1 MKTKGKAWH
10 LVVTVLLI
18 LAFVY
23 TAFFGVSAKYGDVT
37 TTYIKGA
44 KDIRFGVD
52 IKGGVNVTFVP
63 SEDYDATE
71 EQLEA
76 AQLVIENRLVAL
88 NVTDYELYVD
98 PSSDSL
104 ILEFPW
110 QSGETDFDPEAAIEE
125 IGTTAYLTFR
135 EGSSADGDLIL
146 DGSMI
151 ESAAA
156 QYGPVTSGGA
166 SEYYVSLKFTDE
178 GAKAFGEATTRLAAS
193 NGTISIWLDDEN
205 VSTATVNAAI
215 TDGEAIITSSASN
228 PFTQDAVVKMARQ
241 INSGA
246 LPFALKVDSYSTVSP
261 SLGENSLSA
270 MVLAGVIAFAL
281 IVVFMT
287 VLYRLP
293 GFLACIALAGQVA
306 ATLAFVSGY
315 FSVFE
320 SFTLTLPG
328 IAGIILAIGMGV
340 DANVITAERIKEE
353 LKNGKS
359 LDGAL
364 KSGFARG
371 LTPIID
377 GNVTIV
383 IVAIVLMG
391 AFGPSDGLFAKA
403 LHFVFFAFG
412 PSTAGTIYA
421 FGYTLLTGVLL
432 NFVFGVFATRVMIRG
447 AASIKA
453 LRNPWLYGAAKLGK
467 DETEKKQINF
477 VGLRKKF
484 LVFSS
489 CLMAAIVLCAVVF
502 GVHLDTEFTGGAMIT
517 LSYDG
522 SFEMAQVQ
530 QTASDALENT
540 GLTPIIDG
548 NVTIVIVAIVLMGA
562 FGPSDGLFAKALHF
576 VFFAFGPSTA
586 GTIYAFGYTLLTG
599 VLLNFVFGVFATR
612 VMIRGAASIK
622 ALRNPWLYGAVKPG
636 KEVKEKK
643 PIDFVGLRKRFLTI
657 STCLMAAII
666 LCAAVFGVRLDTEF
680 TGGAMIT
687 LSYQG
692 EISTSEVQKTASTA
706 LENNG
711 LTLQTGENVATGEQ
725 TLKIS
730 MPGNETVTTDQVE
743 NLLTSLNEQYPDNA
757 FAQLSLS
764 NVSAAMG
771 TKFLQKSLVAVVFS
785 LLLIL
790 LYIGFRFKKI
800 GGLTG
805 GLMAVLA
812 LLNDLM
818 VVFGTFVLLRTPLD
832 GNFIAAMLT
841 ILGYSINDTVV
852 VYDRIRENR
861 ALMGKKTPFEEL
873 VNHSVNQSAR
883 RTIIT
888 TVTTV
893 MALGV
898 MCVVSKLYGLDSI
911 FTFAF
916 PLMMGMLS
924 GVYTSLCVS
933 TSAWVLWNDRKSK
946 KAETKKA

>member
-110 QSGETDFDPEAAIEE
+110 QSGETDFDPESAIQE

-193 NGTISIWLDDEN
+193 NGTISICLDDEN

-315 FSVFE
+315 FPVFE

-412 PSTAGTIYA
+412 PSTSGTIYA

-467 DETEKKQINF
+467 DETEKKQVNF

-540 GLTPIIDG
+540 GLT
-548 NVTIVIVAIVLMGA
+548 
-562 FGPSDGLFAKALHF
+562 
-576 VFFAFGPSTA
+576 
-586 GTIYAFGYTLLTG
+586 
-599 VLLNFVFGVFATR
+599 
-612 VMIRGAASIK
+612 
-622 ALRNPWLYGAVKPG
+622 
-636 KEVKEKK
+636 
-643 PIDFVGLRKRFLTI
+643 
-657 STCLMAAII
+657 
-666 LCAAVFGVRLDTEF
+666 
-680 TGGAMIT
+680 
-687 LSYQG
+687 
-692 EISTSEVQKTASTA
+692 
-706 LENNG
+706 
-711 LTLQTGENVATGEQ
+711 LQTGENVATGDQ

-730 MPGNETVTTDQVE
+730 MPGTETVTTDQVE
-743 NLLTSLNEQYPDNA
+743 ALLDSLNETYPDNN

-771 TKFLQKSLVAVVFS
+771 TKFLQKSLVAVVFA
-785 LLLIL
+785 LVLIL
-790 LYIGFRFKKI
+790 VYIALRFKNI

-805 GLMAVLA
+805 GMMAVRA
-812 LLNDLM
+812 LVNDLM

-861 ALMGKKTPFEEL
+861 ALMGKKASFEEL
-873 VNHSVNQSAR
+873 VNRSVNQSAR
-883 RTIIT
+883 RTLIT
-888 TVTTV
+888 TITTV

-898 MCVVSKLYGLDSI
+898 LCIVAKLYGLDSI

-916 PLMMGMLS
+916 PLMMGMIS

-933 TSAWVLWNDRKSK
+933 TSAWMLWSERSPKSGK
-946 KAETKKA
+946 KA

>member
-110 QSGETDFDPEAAIEE
+110 QSGETDFDPESAIEE

-146 DGSMI
+146 DGSMV
-151 ESAAA
+151 ESASA

-293 GFLACIALAGQVA
+293 GLLACIALAGQVA

-315 FSVFE
+315 FPVFE

-540 GLTPIIDG
+540 GLT
-548 NVTIVIVAIVLMGA
+548 
-562 FGPSDGLFAKALHF
+562 
-576 VFFAFGPSTA
+576 
-586 GTIYAFGYTLLTG
+586 
-599 VLLNFVFGVFATR
+599 
-612 VMIRGAASIK
+612 
-622 ALRNPWLYGAVKPG
+622 
-636 KEVKEKK
+636 
-643 PIDFVGLRKRFLTI
+643 
-657 STCLMAAII
+657 
-666 LCAAVFGVRLDTEF
+666 
-680 TGGAMIT
+680 
-687 LSYQG
+687 
-692 EISTSEVQKTASTA
+692 
-706 LENNG
+706 
-711 LTLQTGENVATGEQ
+711 LQTGENVATGDQ

-730 MPGNETVTTDQVE
+730 MPGTETVTTDQVE
-743 NLLTSLNEQYPDNA
+743 ALLDSLNETYPDNN

-771 TKFLQKSLVAVVFS
+771 TKFLQKSLVAVVFA
-785 LLLIL
+785 LVLIL
-790 LYIGFRFKKI
+790 LYIALRFKNI

-805 GLMAVLA
+805 GMMAVLA
-812 LLNDLM
+812 LVNDLM

-861 ALMGKKTPFEEL
+861 ALMGKKASFEEL
-873 VNHSVNQSAR
+873 VNRSVNQSAR
-883 RTIIT
+883 RTLIT
-888 TVTTV
+888 TITTV

-898 MCVVSKLYGLDSI
+898 LCIVAKLYGLDSI

-916 PLMMGMLS
+916 PLMMGMIS

-933 TSAWVLWNDRKSK
+933 TSAWMLWSERSPKSGK
-946 KAETKKA
+946 KA

>member
-10 LVVTVLLI
+10 LVAAVLLI
-18 LAFVY
+18 AVFVY
-23 TAFFGVSAKYGDVT
+23 TAFFGVYAKYGDTT

-63 SEDYDATE
+63 SDGYDATE

-98 PSSDSL
+98 NNSDSL

-110 QSGETDFDPEAAIEE
+110 QSGETDFDPEAAIDE

-135 EGSSADGDLIL
+135 EGSSADGELIL

-166 SEYYVSLKFTDE
+166 SEYFVSLKFTDD
-178 GAKAFGEATTRLAAS
+178 GAKAFGDATTRLAAS
-193 NGTISIWLDDEN
+193 KGTISIWLDDEN
-205 VSTATVNAAI
+205 VSTATVNTAI
-215 TDGEAIITSSASN
+215 TDGSAIITSSASN
-228 PFTQDAVVKMARQ
+228 PFTQEQVVKMARQ

-246 LPFALKVDSYSTVSP
+246 LPFALTVDSYSTVSP

-270 MVLAGVIAFAL
+270 MVLAGLIAFAL

-287 VLYRLP
+287 ILYRLP
-293 GFLACIALAGQVA
+293 GFLACMALAGQVA

-315 FSVFE
+315 FPVFE
-320 SFTLTLPG
+320 SFTMTLPG

-453 LRNPWLYGAAKLGK
+453 LRNPWLYGAEKPGK
-467 DETEKKQINF
+467 KTAEKKPIDF
-477 VGLRKKF
+477 VGLRKRF
-484 LVFSS
+484 LTIST

-517 LSYDG
+517 LSYEG
-522 SFEMAQVQ
+522 SFT
-530 QTASDALENT
+530 TAD
-540 GLTPIIDG
+540 
-548 NVTIVIVAIVLMGA
+548 
-562 FGPSDGLFAKALHF
+562 
-576 VFFAFGPSTA
+576 
-586 GTIYAFGYTLLTG
+586 
-599 VLLNFVFGVFATR
+599 
-612 VMIRGAASIK
+612 
-622 ALRNPWLYGAVKPG
+622 
-636 KEVKEKK
+636 
-643 PIDFVGLRKRFLTI
+643 
-657 STCLMAAII
+657 
-666 LCAAVFGVRLDTEF
+666 
-680 TGGAMIT
+680 
-687 LSYQG
+687 
-692 EISTSEVQKTASTA
+692 VQKTASNA
-706 LENNG
+706 LDSTG
-711 LTLQTGENVATGEQ
+711 LTLQTGENVATGDQ

-730 MPGNETVTTDQVE
+730 MPGTETVTTEQVAD
-743 NLLTSLNEQYPDNA
+743 LLDSLNESYPENH
-757 FAQLSLS
+757 FEQLSLS

-771 TKFLQKSLVAVVFS
+771 IKFLQKSLVAVVFA
-785 LLLIL
+785 LVLIL
-790 LYIGFRFKKI
+790 LYIALRFKNI

-805 GLMAVLA
+805 GMMAVLA
-812 LLNDLM
+812 LVNDLM

-861 ALMGKKTPFEEL
+861 TLMGKKASFEEL
-873 VNHSVNQSAR
+873 VNRSVNQSAR
-883 RTIIT
+883 RTLIT
-888 TVTTV
+888 TITTV

-898 MCVVSKLYGLDSI
+898 MCVVAKLYGLDSI

-916 PLMMGMLS
+916 PLMMGMIS

-933 TSAWVLWNDRKSK
+933 TSAWVLWSERKPK
-946 KAETKKA
+946 TKA

>member
-1 MKTKGKAWH
+1 MKTKGKAWQ
-10 LVVTVLLI
+10 LVLTVLLI
-18 LAFVY
+18 AAFVY
-23 TAFFGVSAKYGDVT
+23 TAFFGVAVKYGDVT

-63 SEDYDATE
+63 SDGYDATDD
-71 EQLEA
+71 QLEA

-98 PSSDSL
+98 NNSDSL

-110 QSGETDFDPEAAIEE
+110 QSGETEFDPEAAIEE

-135 EGSSADGDLIL
+135 EGGSADGELVL
-146 DGSMI
+146 DGSMV

-156 QYGPVTSGGA
+156 QYGPVNGSS
-166 SEYYVSLKFTDE
+166 SEYYVALKFTDE
-178 GAKAFGEATTRLAAS
+178 GAKAFGDATTRLYQTG
-193 NGTISIWLDDEN
+193 GTISIWLDDEN
-205 VSTATVNAAI
+205 VSTASVNAAI
-215 TDGEAIITSSASN
+215 TDASAIITSSASS
-228 PFTQDAVVKMARQ
+228 PFTQEDVVKMARQ
-241 INSGA
+241 INSGS
-246 LPFALKVDSYSTVSP
+246 LPFALTVDSYSTISP

-281 IVVFMT
+281 IVVLMT
-287 VLYRLP
+287 ALYRLP

-315 FSVFE
+315 FPVFE

-353 LKNGKS
+353 LRSGKS

-391 AFGPSDGLFAKA
+391 AFGPSDGFFAKA

-432 NFVFGVFATRVMIRG
+432 NFVFGIFATRTMIRG

-453 LRNPWLYGAAKLGK
+453 LRDPRLYGADAPGK
-467 DETEKKQINF
+467 TPAEKKQVNF
-477 VGLRKKF
+477 VGLRKRF
-484 LVFSS
+484 LTFSA
-489 CLMAAIVLCAVVF
+489 CLMAAIVLCAVVL

-517 LSYDG
+517 LSYEN
-522 SFEMAQVQ
+522 SFEMSA
-530 QTASDALENT
+530 
-540 GLTPIIDG
+540 
-548 NVTIVIVAIVLMGA
+548 
-562 FGPSDGLFAKALHF
+562 
-576 VFFAFGPSTA
+576 
-586 GTIYAFGYTLLTG
+586 
-599 VLLNFVFGVFATR
+599 
-612 VMIRGAASIK
+612 
-622 ALRNPWLYGAVKPG
+622 
-636 KEVKEKK
+636 
-643 PIDFVGLRKRFLTI
+643 
-657 STCLMAAII
+657 
-666 LCAAVFGVRLDTEF
+666 
-680 TGGAMIT
+680 
-687 LSYQG
+687 
-692 EISTSEVQKTASTA
+692 VQKTASEA
-706 LENNG
+706 LGSNG

-730 MPGNETVTTDQVE
+730 MPGTETVTTDEVQT
-743 NLLTSLNEQYPDNA
+743 LLDSLNESYPDNS

-771 TKFLQKSLVAVVFS
+771 TKFLQKSLVAVVFA
-785 LLLIL
+785 LVLIL
-790 LYIGFRFKKI
+790 AYIAYRFKNI

-805 GLMAVLA
+805 GMMAVLA

-818 VVFGTFVLLRTPLD
+818 VVFGTFVLLRAPLD

-861 ALMGKKTPFEEL
+861 GLLGKKASFEEL

-898 MCVVSKLYGLDSI
+898 MCIVSKLYGLDSI

-933 TSAWVLWNDRKSK
+933 TSAWVAWSERKG
-946 KAETKKA
+946 TKKN

>member
-1 MKTKGKAWH
+1 MKTKGKAWQ
-10 LVVTVLLI
+10 LVLSVVLI
-18 LAFVY
+18 AAFVY
-23 TAFFGVSAKYGDVT
+23 TAFFGVAVKYGDVT
-37 TTYIKGA
+37 TTYLKGA

-63 SEDYDATE
+63 SDGYDATD
-71 EQLEA
+71 EQLAA

-88 NVTDYELYVD
+88 NITDYELYVD
-98 PSSDSL
+98 TNADSL

-110 QSGETDFDPEAAIEE
+110 QSGETDFDPEAAIQE

-135 EGSSADGDLIL
+135 EGSSADGELIL
-146 DGSMI
+146 DGS
-151 ESAAA
+151 EVQSAAA
-156 QYGPVTSGGA
+156 QYGPVSGSS
-166 SEYYVSLKFTDE
+166 SEYYVALTFTDE
-178 GAKAFGEATTRLAAS
+178 GAKAFGDATTKLYQS
-193 NGTISIWLDDEN
+193 GGTISIWLDNEN

-215 TDGEAIITSSASN
+215 TDGKAIITSSASD

-241 INSGA
+241 INSGS
-246 LPFALKVDSYSTVSP
+246 LPFALSVDSYSTISP
-261 SLGENSLSA
+261 SLGENSLAA
-270 MVLAGVIAFAL
+270 MVLAGFIAFAL
-281 IVVFMT
+281 IVVLMT
-287 VLYRLP
+287 ALYRLP

-315 FSVFE
+315 FPVFE

-353 LKNGKS
+353 LRSGKS

-453 LRNPWLYGAAKLGK
+453 LRNPWLYGADKKAPA
-467 DETEKKQINF
+467 EKKPVDF
-477 VGLRKKF
+477 VALRKRF
-484 LVFSS
+484 LTVSS
-489 CLMAAIVLCAVVF
+489 CLMAAIVLCAV
-502 GVHLDTEFTGGAMIT
+502 
-517 LSYDG
+517 
-522 SFEMAQVQ
+522 
-530 QTASDALENT
+530 
-540 GLTPIIDG
+540 
-548 NVTIVIVAIVLMGA
+548 
-562 FGPSDGLFAKALHF
+562 
-576 VFFAFGPSTA
+576 
-586 GTIYAFGYTLLTG
+586 
-599 VLLNFVFGVFATR
+599 
-612 VMIRGAASIK
+612 
-622 ALRNPWLYGAVKPG
+622 
-636 KEVKEKK
+636 
-643 PIDFVGLRKRFLTI
+643 
-657 STCLMAAII
+657 
-666 LCAAVFGVRLDTEF
+666 VFGVRLDTEF

-687 LSYQG
+687 LRYEDSFAL
-692 EISTSEVQKTASTA
+692 SDVQATAAEA
-706 LENNG
+706 LG
-711 LTLQTGENVATGEQ
+711 SKDLTLQTGENVATGEQ

-730 MPGNETVTTDQVE
+730 MPGTETVTTDEVQT
-743 NLLTSLNEQYPDNA
+743 LLDSLNEQYPENA

-771 TKFLQKSLVAVVFS
+771 TKFLQKSLVAVVFA
-785 LLLIL
+785 LAVIL
-790 LYIGFRFKKI
+790 LYIALRFKNI

-805 GLMAVLA
+805 GMMAVLA

-861 ALMGKKTPFEEL
+861 SLMGKKATFEEL
-873 VNHSVNQSAR
+873 VNQSVNQSAR

-893 MALGV
+893 MALAV
-898 MCVVSKLYGLDSI
+898 MCIIAKLYGLDSI

-916 PLMMGMLS
+916 PLTMGMLS

-933 TSAWVLWNDRKSK
+933 TSAWVLWTERKQK
-946 KAETKKA
+946 KD

>member
-98 PSSDSL
+98 PSSDSM

-110 QSGETDFDPEAAIEE
+110 QSGETDFDPESAIQE

-315 FSVFE
+315 FPVFE

-353 LKNGKS
+353 LKTGKS

-530 QTASDALENT
+530 QTASNALENT
-540 GLTPIIDG
+540 
-548 NVTIVIVAIVLMGA
+548 
-562 FGPSDGLFAKALHF
+562 
-576 VFFAFGPSTA
+576 
-586 GTIYAFGYTLLTG
+586 
-599 VLLNFVFGVFATR
+599 
-612 VMIRGAASIK
+612 
-622 ALRNPWLYGAVKPG
+622 
-636 KEVKEKK
+636 
-643 PIDFVGLRKRFLTI
+643 
-657 STCLMAAII
+657 
-666 LCAAVFGVRLDTEF
+666 
-680 TGGAMIT
+680 
-687 LSYQG
+687 
-692 EISTSEVQKTASTA
+692 
-706 LENNG
+706 G
-711 LTLQTGENVATGEQ
+711 LTLQTGENVATGDQ

-730 MPGNETVTTDQVE
+730 MPGTETVTTDQVE
-743 NLLTSLNEQYPDNA
+743 ALLDSLNETYPDNN

-771 TKFLQKSLVAVVFS
+771 TKFLQKSLVAVVFA
-785 LLLIL
+785 LVLIL
-790 LYIGFRFKKI
+790 LYIALRFKNI

-805 GLMAVLA
+805 GMMAVLA
-812 LLNDLM
+812 LVNDLM

-861 ALMGKKTPFEEL
+861 ALMGKKASFEEL
-873 VNHSVNQSAR
+873 VNRSVNQSAR
-883 RTIIT
+883 RTLIT
-888 TVTTV
+888 TITTV

-898 MCVVSKLYGLDSI
+898 LCIVAKLYGLDSI

-916 PLMMGMLS
+916 PLMMGMIS

-933 TSAWVLWNDRKSK
+933 TSAWMLWSERSPKSGK
-946 KAETKKA
+946 KA

>member
-110 QSGETDFDPEAAIEE
+110 QSGETDFDPESAIQE

-315 FSVFE
+315 FPVFE

-530 QTASDALENT
+530 HTASDALENT
-540 GLTPIIDG
+540 
-548 NVTIVIVAIVLMGA
+548 
-562 FGPSDGLFAKALHF
+562 
-576 VFFAFGPSTA
+576 
-586 GTIYAFGYTLLTG
+586 
-599 VLLNFVFGVFATR
+599 
-612 VMIRGAASIK
+612 
-622 ALRNPWLYGAVKPG
+622 
-636 KEVKEKK
+636 
-643 PIDFVGLRKRFLTI
+643 
-657 STCLMAAII
+657 
-666 LCAAVFGVRLDTEF
+666 
-680 TGGAMIT
+680 
-687 LSYQG
+687 
-692 EISTSEVQKTASTA
+692 
-706 LENNG
+706 G
-711 LTLQTGENVATGEQ
+711 LTLQTGENVATGDQ

-730 MPGNETVTTDQVE
+730 MPGTETVTTDQVE
-743 NLLTSLNEQYPDNA
+743 ALLDSLNETYPDNN

-771 TKFLQKSLVAVVFS
+771 TKFLQKSLVAVVFA
-785 LLLIL
+785 LVLIL
-790 LYIGFRFKKI
+790 LYIALRFKNI

-805 GLMAVLA
+805 GMMAVLA
-812 LLNDLM
+812 LVNDLM

-861 ALMGKKTPFEEL
+861 ALMGKKASFEEL
-873 VNHSVNQSAR
+873 VNRSVNQSAR
-883 RTIIT
+883 RTLIT
-888 TVTTV
+888 TITTV

-898 MCVVSKLYGLDSI
+898 LCIVAKLYGLDSI

-916 PLMMGMLS
+916 PLMMGMIS

-933 TSAWVLWNDRKSK
+933 TSAWMLWSERSPKSGK
-946 KAETKKA
+946 KA

>member
-1 MKTKGKAWH
+1 MKTKGKAWQ

-18 LAFVY
+18 AAFVY
-23 TAFFGVSAKYGDVT
+23 TAFFGVAVKYGDVT
-37 TTYIKGA
+37 KTYIKGA
-44 KDIRFGVD
+44 QDIRFGVD
-52 IKGGVNVTFVP
+52 IKGGVNVTFAP
-63 SEDYDATE
+63 SDGYDATDD
-71 EQLEA
+71 QLDA
-76 AQLVIENRLVAL
+76 AQLVIENRLVGL

-98 PSSDSL
+98 YDSDRL

-110 QSGETDFDPEAAIEE
+110 QSGETDFDPESAIDE

-135 EGSSADGDLIL
+135 EGSSADGELIL
-146 DGSMI
+146 DGSMV
-151 ESAAA
+151 ESASA
-156 QYGPVTSGGA
+156 QYGPVSGSS
-166 SEYYVSLKFTDE
+166 SEYYVALKFTDE
-178 GAKAFGEATTRLAAS
+178 GAKAFGDATTNLYQS

-215 TDGEAIITSSASN
+215 TDGSAIITSSAAN
-228 PFTQDAVVKMARQ
+228 PFTQDDVVKMARQ
-241 INSGA
+241 INSGS
-246 LPFALKVDSYSTVSP
+246 LPFALTVDSYSTISP

-270 MVLAGVIAFAL
+270 MVLAGLIAFAL
-281 IVVFMT
+281 IVVLMT
-287 VLYRLP
+287 ALYRLP

-315 FSVFE
+315 FPVFE

-353 LKNGKS
+353 LRSGKS

-383 IVAIVLMG
+383 IVAVVLMG
-391 AFGPSDGLFAKA
+391 AFGPSDGFFAKV

-453 LRNPWLYGAAKLGK
+453 LRNPWLYGASKGEEPA
-467 DETEKKQINF
+467 
-477 VGLRKKF
+477 
-484 LVFSS
+484 
-489 CLMAAIVLCAVVF
+489 
-502 GVHLDTEFTGGAMIT
+502 
-517 LSYDG
+517 
-522 SFEMAQVQ
+522 
-530 QTASDALENT
+530 
-540 GLTPIIDG
+540 
-548 NVTIVIVAIVLMGA
+548 
-562 FGPSDGLFAKALHF
+562 
-576 VFFAFGPSTA
+576 
-586 GTIYAFGYTLLTG
+586 
-599 VLLNFVFGVFATR
+599 
-612 VMIRGAASIK
+612 
-622 ALRNPWLYGAVKPG
+622 
-636 KEVKEKK
+636 EKK
-643 PIDFVGLRKRFLTI
+643 PVDFVGLRKRFLTI
-657 STCLMAAII
+657 SACLMAAIL
-666 LCAAVFGVRLDTEF
+666 LCAVVFGVRLDTEF

-687 LSYQG
+687 LSYEG
-692 EISTSEVQKTASTA
+692 EFTTSEVQKTASAA
-706 LENNG
+706 LGSND

-730 MPGNETVTTDQVE
+730 MPGNETVTTEQVE
-743 NLLTSLNEQYPDNA
+743 TLLDSLNETYPDNA

-771 TKFLQKSLVAVVFS
+771 TKFLQKSLVAVVFA
-785 LLLIL
+785 LVLIL
-790 LYIGFRFKKI
+790 LYIGVRFKKI

-805 GLMAVLA
+805 GMMAVLA

-861 ALMGKKTPFEEL
+861 ALMGKKASFEEL

-933 TSAWVLWNDRKSK
+933 TSAWVLWSERKSGK
-946 KAETKKA
+946 KNA

>member
-1 MKTKGKAWH
+1 
-10 LVVTVLLI
+10 
-18 LAFVY
+18 
-23 TAFFGVSAKYGDVT
+23 
-37 TTYIKGA
+37 
-44 KDIRFGVD
+44 
-52 IKGGVNVTFVP
+52 
-63 SEDYDATE
+63 
-71 EQLEA
+71 
-76 AQLVIENRLVAL
+76 
-88 NVTDYELYVD
+88 
-98 PSSDSL
+98 
-104 ILEFPW
+104 
-110 QSGETDFDPEAAIEE
+110 
-125 IGTTAYLTFR
+125 
-135 EGSSADGDLIL
+135 
-146 DGSMI
+146 
-151 ESAAA
+151 
-156 QYGPVTSGGA
+156 
-166 SEYYVSLKFTDE
+166 
-178 GAKAFGEATTRLAAS
+178 
-193 NGTISIWLDDEN
+193 
-205 VSTATVNAAI
+205 
-215 TDGEAIITSSASN
+215 
-228 PFTQDAVVKMARQ
+228 MARQ

-246 LPFALKVDSYSTVSP
+246 LPFALTVDSYSTVSP

-270 MVLAGVIAFAL
+270 MVLAGLIAYAL
-281 IVVFMT
+281 IVVLMT
-287 VLYRLP
+287 LLYRLP

-315 FSVFE
+315 FPVFE
-320 SFTLTLPG
+320 KLYPDSARHRRYHPG
-328 IAGIILAIGMGV
+328 HWYGRGCPMSSPPR
-340 DANVITAERIKEE
+340 RIKEE
-353 LKNGKS
+353 LNNGKS

-432 NFVFGVFATRVMIRG
+432 NFVFGVFASPCDDPRCSLHQG
-447 AASIKA
+447 PAESLA
-453 LRNPWLYGAAKLGK
+453 LMVLSSPA
-467 DETEKKQINF
+467 
-477 VGLRKKF
+477 RKSRKR
-484 LVFSS
+484 S
-489 CLMAAIVLCAVVF
+489 
-502 GVHLDTEFTGGAMIT
+502 
-517 LSYDG
+517 
-522 SFEMAQVQ
+522 
-530 QTASDALENT
+530 
-540 GLTPIIDG
+540 
-548 NVTIVIVAIVLMGA
+548 
-562 FGPSDGLFAKALHF
+562 
-576 VFFAFGPSTA
+576 PSTLWA
-586 GTIYAFGYTLLTG
+586 C
-599 VLLNFVFGVFATR
+599 
-612 VMIRGAASIK
+612 AS
-622 ALRNPWLYGAVKPG
+622 AS
-636 KEVKEKK
+636 
-643 PIDFVGLRKRFLTI
+643 LTI
-657 STCLMAAII
+657 SSHLPDGGHHPVC
-666 LCAAVFGVRLDTEF
+666 CSVRCPRLDTEF

-692 EISTSEVQKTASTA
+692 QISTSEVQKTASTA

-711 LTLQTGENVATGEQ
+711 LTLQTGANVATGEQ

-933 TSAWVLWNDRKSK
+933 TSAWVLWKRPQEQKG
-946 KAETKKA
+946 

>member
-10 LVVTVLLI
+10 LIATVLLI
-18 LAFVY
+18 VVFVY
-23 TAFFGVSAKYGDVT
+23 TAFFGVYAKYGDMT

-63 SEDYDATE
+63 SDGYDATE

-98 PSSDSL
+98 NNSDSL

-110 QSGETDFDPEAAIEE
+110 QSGETDFDPEAAIDE

-135 EGSSADGDLIL
+135 EGSSADGELIL

-156 QYGPVTSGGA
+156 QYGPVSNGGA
-166 SEYYVSLKFTDE
+166 SEYFVSLKFTDD
-178 GAKAFGEATTRLAAS
+178 GAKAFGDATTKLAAS
-193 NGTISIWLDDEN
+193 SGTISIWLDDEN
-205 VSTATVNAAI
+205 VSTATVNTAI
-215 TDGEAIITSSASN
+215 TDGSAIITSSASN
-228 PFTQDAVVKMARQ
+228 PFTQEQVVKMARQ

-246 LPFALKVDSYSTVSP
+246 LPFALTVDSYSTVSP

-270 MVLAGVIAFAL
+270 MVLAGLIAFAL

-287 VLYRLP
+287 MLYRLP

-315 FSVFE
+315 FPVFE
-320 SFTLTLPG
+320 SFTMTLPG

-371 LTPIID
+371 LTPIVD

-391 AFGPSDGLFAKA
+391 AFGPSDGMFAKA

-453 LRNPWLYGAAKLGK
+453 LRNPWLYGAEKPGK
-467 DETEKKQINF
+467 EKNEKKPIDF
-477 VGLRKKF
+477 VGLRKRF
-484 LVFSS
+484 LTISS
-489 CLMAAIVLCAVVF
+489 CLMAAIVLCAVVL

-517 LSYDG
+517 LSYEG
-522 SFEMAQVQ
+522 SFTM
-530 QTASDALENT
+530 SD
-540 GLTPIIDG
+540 
-548 NVTIVIVAIVLMGA
+548 
-562 FGPSDGLFAKALHF
+562 
-576 VFFAFGPSTA
+576 
-586 GTIYAFGYTLLTG
+586 
-599 VLLNFVFGVFATR
+599 
-612 VMIRGAASIK
+612 
-622 ALRNPWLYGAVKPG
+622 
-636 KEVKEKK
+636 
-643 PIDFVGLRKRFLTI
+643 
-657 STCLMAAII
+657 
-666 LCAAVFGVRLDTEF
+666 
-680 TGGAMIT
+680 
-687 LSYQG
+687 
-692 EISTSEVQKTASTA
+692 VQKVASSA

-711 LTLQTGENVATGEQ
+711 LTLQTGENVATGGQ

-730 MPGNETVTTDQVE
+730 MPGTETVTTEQVAK
-743 NLLTSLNEQYPDNA
+743 LLDSLNESCPDNN
-757 FAQLSLS
+757 FEQLSLS

-771 TKFLQKSLVAVVFS
+771 TKFLQKSLVAVVFA
-785 LLLIL
+785 LVLIL
-790 LYIGFRFKKI
+790 LYIALRFKNI

-805 GLMAVLA
+805 GMMAVLA
-812 LLNDLM
+812 LVNDLM
-818 VVFGTFVLLRTPLD
+818 VVFGTFVLLRTALD

-861 ALMGKKTPFEEL
+861 TLMGKKASFEEL

-883 RTIIT
+883 RTLIT
-888 TVTTV
+888 TITTV

-898 MCVVSKLYGLDSI
+898 MCIVAKLYGLDSI

-916 PLMMGMLS
+916 PLMMGMIS

-933 TSAWVLWNDRKSK
+933 TSAWVLWSERKPK
-946 KAETKKA
+946 TKA

>member
-1 MKTKGKAWH
+1 MKTKGKAWQ
-10 LVVTVLLI
+10 LVVTALLI
-18 LAFVY
+18 VVFVY
-23 TAFFGVSAKYGDVT
+23 TAFFGVAAKYGDVT

-63 SEDYDATE
+63 SDGYDATD
-71 EQLEA
+71 EQLDA
-76 AQLVIENRLVAL
+76 ARLVIENRLVAL

-98 PSSDSL
+98 NNSDSL

-110 QSGETDFDPEAAIEE
+110 QSGETDFDPESAIQE

-135 EGSSADGDLIL
+135 EGASKDGELIL
-146 DGSMI
+146 DGSMV
-151 ESAAA
+151 ESASA
-156 QYGPVTSGGA
+156 QYGAVSNGGS
-166 SEYYVSLKFTDE
+166 SEYYVALKFTTE
-178 GAKAFGEATTRLAAS
+178 GAKAFGDATTTKLAADKGS
-193 NGTISIWLDDEN
+193 ISIWLDDEN
-205 VSTATVNAAI
+205 VSTATVNTAI
-215 TDGEAIITSSASN
+215 TDGQAIITSSASN

-246 LPFALKVDSYSTVSP
+246 LPFALSVDSYSTVSP
-261 SLGENSLSA
+261 SLGENSLGA
-270 MVLAGVIAFAL
+270 MVLAGLIAFAL

-315 FSVFE
+315 FPVFE

-447 AASIKA
+447 AAAIKA
-453 LRNPWLYGAAKLGK
+453 LRNPWLYGAAKPGQEK
-467 DETEKKQINF
+467 AEKKPVDF
-477 VGLRKKF
+477 VSLRKKF
-484 LVFSS
+484 LTFSA
-489 CLMAAIVLCAVVF
+489 CLMAVILLCAAVF

-517 LSYDG
+517 LSYEGGFDQ
-522 SFEMAQVQ
+522 AAVQ
-530 QTASDALENT
+530 KTAAAALENT
-540 GLTPIIDG
+540 
-548 NVTIVIVAIVLMGA
+548 
-562 FGPSDGLFAKALHF
+562 
-576 VFFAFGPSTA
+576 
-586 GTIYAFGYTLLTG
+586 
-599 VLLNFVFGVFATR
+599 
-612 VMIRGAASIK
+612 
-622 ALRNPWLYGAVKPG
+622 
-636 KEVKEKK
+636 
-643 PIDFVGLRKRFLTI
+643 
-657 STCLMAAII
+657 
-666 LCAAVFGVRLDTEF
+666 
-680 TGGAMIT
+680 
-687 LSYQG
+687 
-692 EISTSEVQKTASTA
+692 
-706 LENNG
+706 G
-711 LTLQTGENVATGEQ
+711 LTLQTGENVATGDQ

-730 MPGNETVTTDQVE
+730 MPGTETVTTEQVE
-743 NLLTSLNEQYPDNA
+743 NLLDSLNENYPDNQ

-771 TKFLQKSLVAVVFS
+771 TKFLQKSLVAVVFA
-785 LLLIL
+785 LVLIL
-790 LYIGFRFKKI
+790 LYIALRFKNI

-805 GLMAVLA
+805 GMMAVLA
-812 LLNDLM
+812 LVNDLM
-818 VVFGTFVLLRTPLD
+818 VVFGTFVLLRTALD

-861 ALMGKKTPFEEL
+861 ALMGKKGSFEEL
-873 VNHSVNQSAR
+873 VNQSVNQSAR
-883 RTIIT
+883 RTLIT
-888 TVTTV
+888 TITTV

-898 MCVVSKLYGLDSI
+898 MCIVAKLYGLDSI

-916 PLMMGMLS
+916 PLMMGMIS

-933 TSAWVLWNDRKSK
+933 TSAWVLWSERSK
-946 KAETKKA
+946 KKN

>member
-110 QSGETDFDPEAAIEE
+110 QSGETDFDPESAIQE

-287 VLYRLP
+287 LLYRLP

-315 FSVFE
+315 FPVFE

-453 LRNPWLYGAAKLGK
+453 LRNPWLYGAEKPGK
-467 DETEKKQINF
+467 EKAEKKPIDF
-477 VGLRKKF
+477 VGLRKRF
-484 LVFSS
+484 LTIST

-517 LSYDG
+517 LSYEG
-522 SFEMAQVQ
+522 SFT
-530 QTASDALENT
+530 TAD
-540 GLTPIIDG
+540 
-548 NVTIVIVAIVLMGA
+548 
-562 FGPSDGLFAKALHF
+562 
-576 VFFAFGPSTA
+576 
-586 GTIYAFGYTLLTG
+586 
-599 VLLNFVFGVFATR
+599 
-612 VMIRGAASIK
+612 
-622 ALRNPWLYGAVKPG
+622 
-636 KEVKEKK
+636 
-643 PIDFVGLRKRFLTI
+643 
-657 STCLMAAII
+657 
-666 LCAAVFGVRLDTEF
+666 
-680 TGGAMIT
+680 
-687 LSYQG
+687 
-692 EISTSEVQKTASTA
+692 VQKTASAA
-706 LENNG
+706 LDSTG
-711 LTLQTGENVATGEQ
+711 LTLQTGENVATGDQ

-730 MPGNETVTTDQVE
+730 MPGTETVTTEQVAD
-743 NLLTSLNEQYPDNA
+743 LLDSLNESYPENH
-757 FAQLSLS
+757 FEQLSLS

-771 TKFLQKSLVAVVFS
+771 IKFLQKSLVAVVFA
-785 LLLIL
+785 LVLIL
-790 LYIGFRFKKI
+790 LYIALRFKNI

-805 GLMAVLA
+805 GMMAVLA
-812 LLNDLM
+812 LVNDLM

-861 ALMGKKTPFEEL
+861 ALMGKKASFEEL
-873 VNHSVNQSAR
+873 VNRSVNQSAR
-883 RTIIT
+883 RTLIT
-888 TVTTV
+888 TITTV

-898 MCVVSKLYGLDSI
+898 LCIVAKLYGLDSI

-916 PLMMGMLS
+916 PLMMGMIS

-933 TSAWVLWNDRKSK
+933 TSAWMLWSERSPKSGK
-946 KAETKKA
+946 KA

>member
-110 QSGETDFDPEAAIEE
+110 QSGETDFDPESAIQE

-315 FSVFE
+315 FPVFE

-467 DETEKKQINF
+467 DETEKKQVNF

-530 QTASDALENT
+530 QTASNALGNT
-540 GLTPIIDG
+540 
-548 NVTIVIVAIVLMGA
+548 
-562 FGPSDGLFAKALHF
+562 
-576 VFFAFGPSTA
+576 
-586 GTIYAFGYTLLTG
+586 
-599 VLLNFVFGVFATR
+599 
-612 VMIRGAASIK
+612 
-622 ALRNPWLYGAVKPG
+622 
-636 KEVKEKK
+636 
-643 PIDFVGLRKRFLTI
+643 
-657 STCLMAAII
+657 
-666 LCAAVFGVRLDTEF
+666 
-680 TGGAMIT
+680 
-687 LSYQG
+687 
-692 EISTSEVQKTASTA
+692 
-706 LENNG
+706 G
-711 LTLQTGENVATGEQ
+711 LTLQTGENVATGGQ

-730 MPGNETVTTDQVE
+730 MPGTETVTTDQVE
-743 NLLTSLNEQYPDNA
+743 ALLDSLNETYPDNN
-757 FAQLSLS
+757 FAQLSLI
-764 NVSAAMG
+764 NVSAAMCS
-771 TKFLQKSLVAVVFS
+771 KFLQKSLVDVVFA
-785 LLLIL
+785 LVLIL
-790 LYIGFRFKKI
+790 VYIALRFKNI

-805 GLMAVLA
+805 GMMAVLA
-812 LLNDLM
+812 LVNDLM

-861 ALMGKKTPFEEL
+861 ALMGKKASFEEL
-873 VNHSVNQSAR
+873 VNRSVNQSAR
-883 RTIIT
+883 RTLIT
-888 TVTTV
+888 TITTV

-898 MCVVSKLYGLDSI
+898 LCIVAKLYGLDSI

-916 PLMMGMLS
+916 PLMMGMIS

-933 TSAWVLWNDRKSK
+933 TSAWMLWSERSPKSGK
-946 KAETKKA
+946 KA

>member
-110 QSGETDFDPEAAIEE
+110 QSGETDFDPESAIQE

-315 FSVFE
+315 FPVFE

-530 QTASDALENT
+530 QTASNALENT
-540 GLTPIIDG
+540 
-548 NVTIVIVAIVLMGA
+548 
-562 FGPSDGLFAKALHF
+562 
-576 VFFAFGPSTA
+576 
-586 GTIYAFGYTLLTG
+586 
-599 VLLNFVFGVFATR
+599 
-612 VMIRGAASIK
+612 
-622 ALRNPWLYGAVKPG
+622 
-636 KEVKEKK
+636 
-643 PIDFVGLRKRFLTI
+643 
-657 STCLMAAII
+657 
-666 LCAAVFGVRLDTEF
+666 
-680 TGGAMIT
+680 
-687 LSYQG
+687 
-692 EISTSEVQKTASTA
+692 
-706 LENNG
+706 G
-711 LTLQTGENVATGEQ
+711 LTLQTGENVATGDQ

-730 MPGNETVTTDQVE
+730 MPGTETVTTDQVE
-743 NLLTSLNEQYPDNA
+743 ALLDSLNETYPDNN

-805 GLMAVLA
+805 GMMAVLA

-861 ALMGKKTPFEEL
+861 ALMGKKASFEEL
-873 VNHSVNQSAR
+873 VNRSVNQSAR
-883 RTIIT
+883 RTLIT
-888 TVTTV
+888 TITTV

-898 MCVVSKLYGLDSI
+898 LCIVAKLYGLDSI

-916 PLMMGMLS
+916 PLMMGMIS

-933 TSAWVLWNDRKSK
+933 TSAWMLWSERSPKSGK
-946 KAETKKA
+946 KA

>member
-1 MKTKGKAWH
+1 M
-10 LVVTVLLI
+10 
-18 LAFVY
+18 FVY
-23 TAFFGVSAKYGDVT
+23 TAFFGVAAKYGDVT

-63 SEDYDATE
+63 SDGYDATD
-71 EQLEA
+71 EQLDA
-76 AQLVIENRLVAL
+76 ARLVIENRLVAL

-98 PSSDSL
+98 NNSDSL

-110 QSGETDFDPEAAIEE
+110 QSGETDFDPESAIQE

-135 EGSSADGDLIL
+135 EGASKDGELIL
-146 DGSMI
+146 DGSMV
-151 ESAAA
+151 ESASA
-156 QYGPVTSGGA
+156 QYGAVSNGGS
-166 SEYYVSLKFTDE
+166 SEYYVALKFTTE
-178 GAKAFGEATTRLAAS
+178 GAKAFGDATTKLAADKGS
-193 NGTISIWLDDEN
+193 ISIWLDDEN
-205 VSTATVNAAI
+205 VSTATVNTAI
-215 TDGEAIITSSASN
+215 TDGQAIITSSASN

-246 LPFALKVDSYSTVSP
+246 LPFALSVDSYSTVSP
-261 SLGENSLSA
+261 SLGENSLGA
-270 MVLAGVIAFAL
+270 MVLAGLIAFAL

-315 FSVFE
+315 FPVFE

-453 LRNPWLYGAAKLGK
+453 LRNPWLYGA
-467 DETEKKQINF
+467 
-477 VGLRKKF
+477 
-484 LVFSS
+484 
-489 CLMAAIVLCAVVF
+489 
-502 GVHLDTEFTGGAMIT
+502 
-517 LSYDG
+517 
-522 SFEMAQVQ
+522 
-530 QTASDALENT
+530 
-540 GLTPIIDG
+540 
-548 NVTIVIVAIVLMGA
+548 
-562 FGPSDGLFAKALHF
+562 
-576 VFFAFGPSTA
+576 
-586 GTIYAFGYTLLTG
+586 
-599 VLLNFVFGVFATR
+599 
-612 VMIRGAASIK
+612 
-622 ALRNPWLYGAVKPG
+622 VKPG

-643 PIDFVGLRKRFLTI
+643 PIDLVGLRKRFLTI

-771 TKFLQKSLVAVVFS
+771 TKFLQKSLVAVVFA
-785 LLLIL
+785 LVLIL
-790 LYIGFRFKKI
+790 LYIALRFKNI

-805 GLMAVLA
+805 GMMAVLA
-812 LLNDLM
+812 LVNDLM
-818 VVFGTFVLLRTPLD
+818 VVFGTFVLLRTALD

-841 ILGYSINDTVV
+841 ILGYSINDTIVNF
-852 VYDRIRENR
+852 DRIRENR
-861 ALMGKKTPFEEL
+861 KLIKGMSYREI
-873 VNHSVNQSAR
+873 VNLSINQTLA
-883 RTIIT
+883 RTILT
-888 TVTTV
+888 SVTVALVLIMQLCFGGAAIRDFVFV
-893 MALGV
+893 MLIGV
-898 MCVVSKLYGLDSI
+898 VVGTISTI
-911 FTFAF
+911 
-916 PLMMGMLS
+916 
-924 GVYTSLCVS
+924 CVS
-933 TSAWVLWNDRKSK
+933 VIIIAYWHKNDKGIPEDSAKPEPK
-946 KAETKKA
+946 KA